1 MADYVPKNVLITG
14 GAGFIAS
21 QTVLHF
27 AEKYPQYKLV
37 VLDKLDYCAS
47 RKHLAHLEGK
57 DNFKFIKGDITSG
70 DLLNYLLKSEEIDTI
85 LHFAAQTHVDNSF
98 GNSVVFTTNNV
109 VGTHVLLEAAKAAMP
124 RLKRFVHV
132 STDEVYGENPG
143 EDHDAF
149 HEHSKMEP
157 TNPYAATKAS
167 AEMLIIG
174 YWHSYKLPVIVTRG
188 NNVYGPRQ
196 YPEKLVRAPRR
207 RRAAARA
214 APRRT
219 RTAAHSRTSAHA
231 ARAARARQ
239 IPKMVTLALRG
250 MPLWIHGNG
259 QQRRSYLHVRDV
271 AAAFDAITHKG
282 VLGERY
288 NIGTNV
294 DRTVLDVV
302 QTIAKELNVPD
313 ERIKHVEDRIFNDQR
328 YYMDSSKLQ
337 ALGWKEE
344 VDWHEGL
351 KETIR
356 WYKEH
361 DGYWPNVS
369 TALLPH
375 PKVPVDTEQDSLVD
389 AADQAKGQTGENG
402 KGKSPKRAKHA

>member
-196 YPEKLVRAPRR
+196 YPEKL
-207 RRAAARA
+207 
-214 APRRT
+214 
-219 RTAAHSRTSAHA
+219 
-231 ARAARARQ
+231 